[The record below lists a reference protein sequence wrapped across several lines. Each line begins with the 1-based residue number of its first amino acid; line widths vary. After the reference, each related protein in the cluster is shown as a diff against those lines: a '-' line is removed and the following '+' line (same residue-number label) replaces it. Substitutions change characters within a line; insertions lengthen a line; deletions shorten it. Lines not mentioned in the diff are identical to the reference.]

1 LQYRSSISILNKV
14 ILYAIIILLIGVII
28 SSTKCKDTIAVI
40 ISLIINGSCIGLL
53 FWILINTKYTIKNSQ
68 INCYSGPFKKTI
80 KIDTIHRIDFHDGII
95 IPVSLK
101 LALNSEGIIIRY
113 NKFDDIYISPKQ
125 NKKFI
130 NELIAINPNIQI
142 INQKNE
148 F

>member
-1 LQYRSSISILNKV
+1 M
-14 ILYAIIILLIGVII
+14 
-28 SSTKCKDTIAVI
+28 
-40 ISLIINGSCIGLL
+40 
-53 FWILINTKYTIKNSQ
+53 NTKYTIKNSQ

-80 KIDTIHRIDFHDGII
+80 KIDTINRIDFHDGII

-142 INQKNE
+142 INPKNE

>member
-1 LQYRSSISILNKV
+1 MQYRSSISIFNKV

-28 SSTKCKDTIAVI
+28 SSTNFKDTIAVI
-40 ISLIINGSCIGLL
+40 ISFIINGSCIGLL

-80 KIDTIHRIDFHDGII
+80 KIDTINRIDFHDGII

-142 INQKNE
+142 INPKNE